1 MIWYDLSRIVSV
13 SPERANL
20 KSGLLKWLRVTMVS
34 LIADPSPVWGERP
47 HRETIKYIMAVMG
60 HP

>member
-1 MIWYDLSRIVSV
+1 MIWDDLNTIVSV

-20 KSGLLKWLRVTMVS
+20 KSGFLKWLRVTMVS

-47 HRETIKYIMAVMG
+47 QNTSWR
-60 HP
+60 